1 MFMLCNNIITNYVFC
16 NYWFVVC
23 VLQCAWLF
31 CNKVRS

>member
-1 MFMLCNNIITNYVFC
+1 MFMLCNNIISNYVFC
-16 NYWFVVC
+16 NYWFAVC

>member
-1 MFMLCNNIITNYVFC
+1 MFMLCNNIISNYVFC
-16 NYWFVVC
+16 NYWFVC